1 VPFPSAR
8 PCSGEHLTATSA
20 RPPLSF
26 HSPRD
31 EPTAAGR
38 RCRWRGLSGRGD
50 SVRPWLPRTWSR
62 ARTGRLRCPWAGSQ
76 PDYLAYHDLEWGR
89 PVHDELRLFEKLC
102 LEGFQAGL
110 SWYTIL
116 RKRDAFRRAFA
127 GFEPVR
133 VAAFGEADVDRL
145 LADAGIVRSRRKIEA
160 TIANARALLALGDTT
175 LERLVWAHAPARH
188 RAPRRSGQVPASI
201 PESTALA
208 VELKRRGFR
217 MVGATTVYAMM
228 QACGVVN
235 DHLTG
240 CFVRDELDATP
251 RPPSRL
257 SSRGPGPDS
266 GSPGGPGPPLG
277 YLGQGIW
284 GERW

>member
-1 VPFPSAR
+1 M
-8 PCSGEHLTATSA
+8 
-20 RPPLSF
+20 
-26 HSPRD
+26 
-31 EPTAAGR
+31 AAKDLVEG
-38 RCRWRGLSGRGD
+38 SD
-50 SVRPWLPRTWSR
+50 
-62 ARTGRLRCPWAGSQ
+62 GRLRCPCAGSQ

-102 LEGFQAGL
+102 LEGF
-110 SWYTIL
+110 
-116 RKRDAFRRAFA
+116 
-127 GFEPVR
+127 EPGR
-133 VAAFGEADVDRL
+133 GAAFGEADVDRL

>member
-1 VPFPSAR
+1 M
-8 PCSGEHLTATSA
+8 
-20 RPPLSF
+20 
-26 HSPRD
+26 
-31 EPTAAGR
+31 AAKDLVEG
-38 RCRWRGLSGRGD
+38 SD
-50 SVRPWLPRTWSR
+50 
-62 ARTGRLRCPWAGSQ
+62 GRLRCPWAGSQ

-127 GFEPVR
+127 GFEP
-133 VAAFGEADVDRL
+133 
-145 LADAGIVRSRRKIEA
+145 SRRKIEA

-266 GSPGGPGPPLG
+266 G
-277 YLGQGIW
+277 
-284 GERW
+284 

>member
-1 VPFPSAR
+1 M
-8 PCSGEHLTATSA
+8 
-20 RPPLSF
+20 
-26 HSPRD
+26 
-31 EPTAAGR
+31 AAKDLVEG
-38 RCRWRGLSGRGD
+38 SD
-50 SVRPWLPRTWSR
+50 
-62 ARTGRLRCPWAGSQ
+62 GRLRCPWAGSQ

-160 TIANARALLALGDTT
+160 TIANARALLALG
-175 LERLVWAHAPARH
+175 E
-188 RAPRRSGQVPASI
+188 
-201 PESTALA
+201 
-208 VELKRRGFR
+208 
-217 MVGATTVYAMM
+217 TTVYAMM

>member
-1 VPFPSAR
+1 M
-8 PCSGEHLTATSA
+8 
-20 RPPLSF
+20 
-26 HSPRD
+26 
-31 EPTAAGR
+31 AAKDLVEG
-38 RCRWRGLSGRGD
+38 SD
-50 SVRPWLPRTWSR
+50 
-62 ARTGRLRCPWAGSQ
+62 GRLRCPWAGSQ